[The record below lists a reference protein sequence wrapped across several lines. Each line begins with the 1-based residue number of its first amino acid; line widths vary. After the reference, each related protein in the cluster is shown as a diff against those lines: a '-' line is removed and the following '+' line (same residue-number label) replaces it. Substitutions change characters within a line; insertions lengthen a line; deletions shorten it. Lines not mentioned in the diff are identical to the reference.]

1 MALDPAG
8 RAVQTLGRAAKGAA
22 LSPIKGQTPFKH
34 VRLTNL
40 ITDSVHTVQFNPQSV
55 TESITVNYTARN
67 VRGLAHQPLDYENT
81 ENLKVE
87 TQFYAD
93 DFMTNSLLPLGSI
106 FQRPKIAEFR
116 KFLQALCYP
125 PRGARGPGLADAA
138 PPRFLFNWPNTLF
151 FVGVIRSLKFDLIRF
166 NLFDAEVSTYI
177 ARVTIEE
184 ARSDRWTMEDSLD
197 YGSVNRIAPAQRRA
211 VTSVLSGLSGLI

>member
-8 RAVQTLGRAAKGAA
+8 RAVQSLARATKGAA

-40 ITDSVHTVQFNPQSV
+40 ITDAVHTVQFNPQNVSE
-55 TESITVNYTARN
+55 TINVNYTARDI
-67 VRGLAHQPLDYENT
+67 RGLAHQPLDYENT
-81 ENLKVE
+81 ENLMIE
-87 TQFYAD
+87 TEFYAD
-93 DFMTNSLLPLGSI
+93 DFMTNSVLPLGSI
-106 FQRPKIAEFR
+106 FKRPKLAEFR

-125 PRGARGPGLADAA
+125 ARGARGSGLADAA

-151 FVGVIRSLKFDLIRF
+151 FVGVMRALKIELIRF
-166 NLFDAEVSTYI
+166 NLFDAEVSTFV

-184 ARSDRWTMEDSLD
+184 TRSDRWTMEDALD
-197 YGSVNRIAPAQRRA
+197 FGNVNRVAPARRRGGQGA
-211 VTSVLSGLSGLI
+211 QFLLGGF